1 MSDIMLSEYQS
12 EDGSRLAQVVQT
24 PKGYVV
30 NLFTVN
36 REDGRKSYIRTVDVT
51 GHSES
56 YAEDCAENY
65 TQFIFS

>member
-1 MSDIMLSEYQS
+1 MLSEYQS
-12 EDGSRLAQVVQT
+12 EDGSRLAQVVKT

-30 NLFTVN
+30 NLYTVN
-36 REDGRKSYIRTVDVT
+36 SEDQKKSYVRTVDVT
-51 GHSES
+51 GHSED